1 MKGFPSLYPGRFLA
15 ITLGG
20 VGLGYMTAAVFCQ
33 ILPTV
38 HRSTVLVAGW
48 EPEIERARLAPVHA
62 ALIQRDWEDDFQQPL
77 TLPAGDLSKAVTFL
91 ASPYGVEVEV
101 LSDDPKKGIDLAVR
115 AAGLF
120 RGMEHEIALAAMNPA
135 SIPRASADQRW
146 ERDEAVQLRT
156 LLNEDAR
163 AAGYADAFAVRDR
176 AKANEYGAEQL
187 WESESF
193 QARWKMFEER
203 ATRIGIDTVPGDPL
217 TAPPAIL
224 ARHREDLEYWPEMI
238 GRWLDRGM
246 RIGLGLGLVAAFF
259 LARRGPAPEIPPAE
273 PLPDPAVEW

>member
-1 MKGFPSLYPGRFLA
+1 MKGLPSLYSGRFLA
-15 ITLGG
+15 VTFGG
-20 VGLGYMTAAVFCQ
+20 VGLGYMAAAVVCQ
-33 ILPTV
+33 MLPTV

-48 EPEIERARLAPVHA
+48 EPEIEMARLAPIHS

-77 TLPAGDLSKAVTFL
+77 TLPAGDLTRAVTFL

-115 AAGLF
+115 AAGFF
-120 RGMEHEIALAAMNPA
+120 RSLQHEIELAATSPA
-135 SIPRASADQRW
+135 SVPRASDELRR
-146 ERDEAVQLRT
+146 ERGEAVQLRT
-156 LLNEDAR
+156 LLNEAAR

-176 AKANEYGAEQL
+176 AKANEYRAEQL
-187 WESESF
+187 WESEYF

-224 ARHREDLEYWPEMI
+224 ARNIEDLEYVPAVI
-238 GRWLDRGM
+238 GRRLDRGM
-246 RIGLGLGLVAAFF
+246 GIGLVLGLVSAFY
-259 LARRGPAPEIPPAE
+259 LARRRPGTVEPEAA
-273 PLPDPAVEW
+273 PLPDAAVEW

>member
-1 MKGFPSLYPGRFLA
+1 MKGFPSLHPGRFLA

-20 VGLGYMTAAVFCQ
+20 VGLGYMAAAVVCQ
-33 ILPTV
+33 MLPTV
-38 HRSTVLVAGW
+38 HRSAVLVAGW
-48 EPEIERARLAPVHA
+48 EPEIEKARLAPIHA

-77 TLPAGDLSKAVTFL
+77 TLPAGDLSRAVTFL

-115 AAGLF
+115 AAGFF
-120 RGMEHEIALAAMNPA
+120 RSLQHESALAAMSPA
-135 SIPRASADQRW
+135 AVSRLSEDQRR

-176 AKANEYGAEQL
+176 AKANEYRAEQL

-224 ARHREDLEYWPEMI
+224 ARNREDLEYVPAVI
-238 GRWLDRGM
+238 GHRLDRGM
-246 RIGLGLGLVAAFF
+246 GIGLVLGLVSAFF
-259 LARRGPAPEIPPAE
+259 LARRKPGAKAPEAA
-273 PLPDPAVEW
+273 PLPDAAVEW

>member
-20 VGLGYMTAAVFCQ
+20 IGLGYMAAAAFCQ
-33 ILPTV
+33 SQPTV
-38 HRSTVLVAGW
+38 YRSTVLVAKT
-48 EPEIERARLAPVHA
+48 EPTVERIRLAPIHA
-62 ALIQRDWEDDFQQPL
+62 ALIRRDWEDDFQQPL
-77 TLPAGDLSKAVTFL
+77 TLPAGDLSQAVTFL
-91 ASPYGVEVEV
+91 ESPYGVEVEV

-115 AAGLF
+115 AAGFF
-120 RGMEHEIALAAMNPA
+120 RGMEHENALAAMDPA
-135 SIPRASADQRW
+135 SIPRANADQRR

-163 AAGYADAFAVRDR
+163 AAGFADAFALRER
-176 AKANEYGAEQL
+176 AKANDYGAERL
-187 WESESF
+187 WESDSF

-224 ARHREDLEYWPEMI
+224 ARNREDLEYWPAMI
-238 GRWLDRGM
+238 ERWLDRGM
-246 RIGLGLGLVAAFF
+246 GIGLVLGLVTAFF
-259 LARRGPAPEIPPAE
+259 LARRGPAPEIPAAE
-273 PLPDPAVEW
+273 PLPEPAAEW